1 MERITMEKEMENMVS
16 NVLRSSNIKRYRE
29 KIRRLEKELTQS
41 LNKKELALFL
51 EYERLVNE
59 ELYEIILEI
68 IRMKEDNLE

>member
-1 MERITMEKEMENMVS
+1 MEKEMENMVS

-41 LNKKELALFL
+41 LNKKELDLFL

-68 IRMKEDNLE
+68 IRMKEDNSE

>member
-1 MERITMEKEMENMVS
+1 MKEIENMVS
-16 NVLRSSNIKRYRE
+16 DVLQSTNIKRHRE

-41 LNKKELALFL
+41 LNKKELDLFL

>member
-1 MERITMEKEMENMVS
+1 MEKEMENMVS